1 MNWWTPPLNFSE
13 NGQLV
18 NYEQPNPAENDIS
31 TWLIQNPQR
40 LNLGNIGFWFGGA
53 NVTENDL
60 EDKSQVLDLWT
71 GTITSSFT
79 YNGSKVTVEVRAAPD
94 TDTVGI
100 SVESDLLSTGALGL
114 FFDFPYSDVNKFDA
128 PFVGVWNATGNHS
141 TTFETVGNQATIQHT
156 LDDNSYYLTAQW
168 DGNGKITGP
177 EDATHRYLLTVSGSG
192 KLNMTV
198 NFSPDGT
205 AAQKSLDDLT
215 VESSA
220 WWESYWSSGAFI
232 DLSSVDSADAMELQ
246 RRIILSQ
253 YLLAVNSASSFPPQ
267 ESGLVNNGWYGKFH
281 LEMIFWH
288 LLHFARWNHFDLMW
302 RSVPNMYD
310 QFLPSSFERAAKQGY
325 KGARWGKMTDPS
337 GRSAPGEINSLLI
350 WQQPHPMYFAEVE
363 YRSFPNDTTLGRWDE
378 VLTASADFMASFP
391 WFDNS
396 TGVYNLG
403 PPMYPVSENTN
414 PNATINP
421 TFELAYWRFG
431 LDIAI
436 RWKERQGQS
445 VPEDWVTVR
454 DKLAPLPVVD
464 ETYPVYEG
472 IPNMWSDNA
481 TTNDVSSIRP
491 SLLVNTL
498 VTIVRRT
505 SSR

>member
-1 MNWWTPPLNFSE
+1 MN
-13 NGQLV
+13 
-18 NYEQPNPAENDIS
+18 YAQPNPAENDIS

-53 NVTENDL
+53 NVTEDDL

-71 GTITSSFT
+71 GTIFSNFS
-79 YNGSKVTVEVRAAPD
+79 YNGSMVTVEVRAAPD

-100 SVESDLLSTGALGL
+100 SVESDLVPTGALGL
-114 FFDFPYSDVNKFDA
+114 FLDFPYSDVNKFDA
-128 PFVGVWNATGNHS
+128 PFVGVWNATSNHS
-141 TTFETVGNQATIQHT
+141 TSLSTTGNQATILHT
-156 LDDNSYYLTAQW
+156 LDNNSYSLTADW
-168 DGNGKITGP
+168 EGDGKITEPDDGS
-177 EDATHRYLLTVSGSG
+177 HRYFLTVSGSRQL
-192 KLNMTV
+192 KMTAT
-198 NFSPDGT
+198 FSTDGVT
-205 AAQKSLDDLT
+205 AEKSLDDL
-215 VESSA
+215 VFESQS
-220 WWESYWSSGAFI
+220 WWESYWNSGAFI
-232 DLSSVDSADAMELQ
+232 DLTSVGTANATELQ

-281 LEMIFWH
+281 LEMVFWH
-288 LLHFARWNHFDLMW
+288 LVHFARWNHFDLVW
-302 RSVPNMYD
+302 RSIPKMYD
-310 QFLPSSFERAAKQGY
+310 QFLQSSYERAASQGY

-363 YRSFPNDTTLGRWDE
+363 YRSFPNDTTLESWDE
-378 VLTASADFMASFP
+378 VLTASADFMASFA
-391 WFDNS
+391 WFNHS

-436 RWKERQGQS
+436 KWKERQGQS
-445 VPEDWVTVR
+445 VPDDWVAVR

-464 ETYPVYEG
+464 NTYPVYEG
-472 IPNMWSDNA
+472 IPNMWFDNA
-481 TTNDVSSIRP
+481 TTNDVSSVPLDQFSGHGCQISCRC
-491 SLLVNTL
+491 
-498 VTIVRRT
+498 
-505 SSR
+505 